1 MLTRSTI
8 SAQILFVCIFL
19 TFFSGSCTSETKFLV
34 ISAFRNFNNHPTY
47 YEVADA
53 IDDNGNPILDSSKT
67 PLLLLNGFAMGTF
80 YQRRLIHEMLQREEH
95 RGRRIFCVEYLG
107 QGRSWPR
114 NCKNGNGASERGLR
128 YCEQTWFE
136 QIIDLIQGEIIQ
148 TDKNN
153 ISGIHIVGNSIGG
166 HLAVCVAASRPDL
179 VESICLL
186 NATPFWGLNLP
197 GWSGYLPV
205 PKFCEKVARLIYD
218 QLSDLT
224 NLKWLLGRA
233 YANANE
239 PVMESHLDSLARNM
253 RACTMH
259 PGGRAAFASMLWS
272 PPVAV
277 PIHAHQPS
285 EEDHK
290 PLGDD
295 RDEEPTSYASFDE
308 CLEILQCNVLLLYG
322 RQDPLCGPGFAKI
335 LLRKLEGRMHGFLP
349 SSVHYAQRYVELSPV
364 GHCPNDEAPRA
375 VATLLT
381 RWMENPL
388 ASLIVPN
395 KSKTTGGNSPEKESV
410 MEDWGEV
417 FMQELDERDISPS
430 NGVDEVKMR
439 FAQLKWL
446 LDRLISAARFSSH

>member
-1 MLTRSTI
+1 MLTTWTKA
-8 SAQILFVCIFL
+8 AQILFVCLFL
-19 TFFSGSCTSETKFLV
+19 TFLFGPGTSETKFLV
-34 ISAFRNFNNHPTY
+34 KSGFRDFSNHPTY

-53 IDDNGNPILDSSKT
+53 IDDDGNPILDSNKT

-80 YQRRLIHEMLQREEH
+80 YQRRLIHELLQQEEH

-128 YCEQTWFE
+128 YCEQTWLE
-136 QIIDLIQGEIIQ
+136 QILDFIQGSTVQ
-148 TDKNN
+148 TDKKS
-153 ISGIHIVGNSIGG
+153 ISRIHIVGNSIGG

-205 PKFCEKVARLIYD
+205 PKFCEKVAGLIYD

-239 PVMESHLDSLARNM
+239 PIMESHLDSLARNM

-277 PIHAHQPS
+277 PIFALQS
-285 EEDHK
+285 SDKDH
-290 PLGDD
+290 
-295 RDEEPTSYASFDE
+295 DEQEPSYASFDE
-308 CLEILQCNVLLLYG
+308 CFAMLQCNVLLLYG
-322 RQDPLCGPGFAKI
+322 RQDPLCGPGFAK
-335 LLRKLEGRMHGFLP
+335 LMLQKLEGQTHNHRPL
-349 SSVHYAQRYVELSPV
+349 SVHSARRYVELSPV

-381 RWMENPL
+381 RWMKNPL
-388 ASLIVPN
+388 ASLIVP
-395 KSKTTGGNSPEKESV
+395 SKMRTGDTPEKESV
-410 MEDWGEV
+410 MEEWGEV
-417 FMQELDERDISPS
+417 FMQELEEPDISPS

-439 FAQLKWL
+439 FAQLKWV
-446 LDRLISAARFSSH
+446 LDRLISAARFSSQ